1 MLIEIYLFLYS
12 VSFLFFLLMFFKDEK
27 YIFGPVSMIFFFV
40 MAFLSGDVDLHY
52 CAITSADAYSCY
64 TATEHYPELMWINAG
79 IGVISLIYTIGFTLY
94 DLGKLGGFKK

>member
-1 MLIEIYLFLYS
+1 MLIEIYLFFYS
-12 VSFLFFLLMFFKDEK
+12 ITFMFFLLMFFRSEK
-27 YIFGPVSMIFFFV
+27 FVFGSIAAMFFFV

-79 IGVISLIYTIGFTLY
+79 IGLISVIYMILFALY
-94 DLGKLGGFKK
+94 GVGKPVTV